1 MYKYKIYNNF
11 STRPLTIIDED
22 SEKVVG
28 YVQKDYSN
36 IFTRIIDFVGEGK
49 FFNNFKVYT
58 KNKNLVFK
66 SNQISPFKYKHF
78 NIEFMTHKTKKFTFE
93 LTNENKLNSFEE
105 ANFYLMNKQYK
116 LDNSSNDWAYIINE
130 ERQNIAKCK
139 SDITIPVT
147 VYFEL
152 LDEKMKEYE
161 LLFIGI
167 FHSYLFSG

>member
-1 MYKYKIYNNF
+1 
-11 STRPLTIIDED
+11 
-22 SEKVVG
+22 
-28 YVQKDYSN
+28 
-36 IFTRIIDFVGEGK
+36 
-49 FFNNFKVYT
+49 
-58 KNKNLVFK
+58 
-66 SNQISPFKYKHF
+66 
-78 NIEFMTHKTKKFTFE
+78 
-93 LTNENKLNSFEE
+93 NKLNSFKE

-130 ERQNIAKCK
+130 ERQKIAKCK

-152 LDEKMKEYE
+152 LDEEMKEFE